1 MNRGGFHLPPPRFDI
16 NTGAGRKQGGMTL
29 NDEIVICKECK
40 KPGYWGKM
48 RWLSGRCVC
57 RDCYKANYE
66 QETKGPYTWDD
77 LDGKRPTMNEY
88 RDQEKR
94 KCENMN

>member
-29 NDEIVICKECK
+29 N
-40 KPGYWGKM
+40 
-48 RWLSGRCVC
+48 
-57 RDCYKANYE
+57 E
-66 QETKGPYTWDD
+66 QETKEPYTWDD

-88 RDQEKR
+88 REQERR

>member
-40 KPGYWGKM
+40 KPEYWGKM

-66 QETKGPYTWDD
+66 QD
-77 LDGKRPTMNEY
+77 LDKYEY
-88 RDQEKR
+88 T
-94 KCENMN
+94 ENCPDYSGTKVIE